1 MKTLHCIAMSLIG
14 LFAASCESATQPK
27 SLDIYYRAFLA
38 TSIVTLTEPIMV
50 SAAGDEAHISNA
62 AQIARVLASLP
73 KTCQKSQSR
82 EDSMDLRVLI
92 YMNYGTRRRTWKA
105 SNFDYF
111 DSSTGLVCKI
121 TPAMK
126 EVVEQA
132 VSRT

>member
-1 MKTLHCIAMSLIG
+1 MKTVQCAAISVIAL
-14 LFAASCESATQPK
+14 LVASCNRATQPE
-27 SLDIYYRAFLA
+27 SLDIYYRPFLA
-38 TSIVTLTEPIMV
+38 TSFVTLTEPIMV
-50 SAAGDEAHISNA
+50 SSAGHEAHLA
-62 AQIARVLASLP
+62 DRTQIASVLASLP
-73 KTCQKSQSR
+73 ENCVGSQNS
-82 EDSMDLRVLI
+82 EESMNLRVLI
-92 YMNYGTRRRTWKA
+92 YMDYGTIRRTWKA